1 MKAGDIIKNKVYE
14 SMIGGWS
21 LSETIL
27 IFFAACL
34 IGLYIFAVYKLVSK
48 AAFYSRDLNITI
60 AGLVII
66 VACRLHR
73 E

>member
-34 IGLYIFAVYKLVSK
+34 IGLYIFAVSKLVSK
-48 AAFYSRDLNITI
+48 AAFY
-60 AGLVII
+60 
-66 VACRLHR
+66 
-73 E
+73 